1 MLQYLINTTQLVI
14 VAAVLT
20 GMLLGYCRRVYGVRG
35 GQTVLIGAAVGLL
48 LAIVMAWM
56 KNKTKLIDTG
66 YWNIITFSIT
76 LLALI
81 ALIVL
86 DAMKKLREK
95 QSLAAPVAAAVITA
109 MLLFYALP
117 DVLAY
122 PYTIKLGGFAVFST
136 GFIYRFLGEVVGLI
150 LVTVAGVAVYQA
162 SMRLTP
168 GITGLLMKLALIVNS
183 VQQIAKVLNLLR
195 AKRIVSG
202 HFVFQVVKFTSNHAN
217 LFIYLVLLTAFVVP
231 VVLWIRSFRVN
242 EPYENPAQ
250 HRRIR
255 ANWRSVRRWSTTV
268 IVCFVLVVLN
278 MTVVNAYANR
288 EVELSPTEE
297 CELIDDSLYIPF
309 EQVDDGNLHRFAY
322 TTEGG
327 VSVRFIII
335 KKPNSSSYGV
345 GLDACDICGETG
357 YYQRGTQVICNRCD
371 VVMNI
376 NTIGFKGGCNP
387 KVIDYSIQD
396 GYIIVPTSTLIEHE
410 SDFK

>member
-35 GQTVLIGAAVGLL
+35 RKCVLIGAAAGLI

-81 ALIVL
+81 VLIVL
-86 DAMKKLREK
+86 DAVKTLRGK
-95 QSLAAPVAAAVITA
+95 QFLGAPIAAAVIAA

-136 GFIYRFLGEVVGLI
+136 GFIYRFLGEIVGLI
-150 LVTVAGVAVYQA
+150 LVTVAGTAVCQA
-162 SMRLTP
+162 CTRLTP
-168 GITGLLMKLALIVNS
+168 GLTGLLMKLALIVNS
-183 VQQIAKVLNLLR
+183 LQQISKVLNLLR
-195 AKRIVSG
+195 AKRIISG
-202 HFVFQVVKFTSNHAN
+202 HFVFQIVKFTSNHAN
-217 LFIYLVLLTAFVVP
+217 LFIYLVLLAAFVVP
-231 VVLWIRSFRVN
+231 VVLWLRSFRVN

-250 HRRIR
+250 HRKIR
-255 ANWRSVRRWSTTV
+255 AGWRSVRRWSTTV
-268 IVCFVLVVLN
+268 IVCIVLVVLN

-288 EVELSPTEE
+288 EVELSPTED
-297 CELIDDSLYIPF
+297 CELIDDSLYVPF

-322 TTEGG
+322 TTDNG
-327 VSVRFIII
+327 VAVRFIII

-387 KVIDYSIQD
+387 KVIDYSIRD
-396 GYIIVPTSTLIEHE
+396 GYIIVPTYTLIEHE